1 MVALFDTLVFSGV
14 WAASVAAM
22 LVCAASQAL
31 DGSPR
36 WDVVALAFTG
46 ALVVYPLD
54 RLRDLERDRAR
65 VPLRSTFVDRHQR
78 RLQVLVGLASLAS
91 LALALRLDTAIWILC
106 GGVFVTGLFHRRLK
120 RIGHGKTIYVSIAWT
135 IVVVGLPALV
145 QRPFPSSRLLW
156 VTAVMFAAIFSNL
169 VASNLAVKGERGTS
183 AENWP
188 QPQGRWIAL
197 TSAVLGTTF
206 GLLGPAPALSAV
218 PCAQALALIRHREGE
233 RYSHGVIDGALLVG
247 GLVASGLLWMAG

>member
-1 MVALFDTLVFSGV
+1 LVALFDTLVFSGV
-14 WAASVAAM
+14 WAAGVAAM

-65 VPLRSTFVDRHQR
+65 VPLRSTFVDRHR
-78 RLQVLVGLASLAS
+78 RLLKGLVFLAGLAS
-91 LALALRLDTAIWILC
+91 LALAWRLDAAIWILC
-106 GGVFVTGLFHRRLK
+106 GGVFVIGVFHRRLK
-120 RIGHGKTIYVSIAWT
+120 RIGRGKTIYVSLAWT

-145 QRPFPSSRLLW
+145 QRPFPSSRLPW
-156 VTAVMFAAIFSNL
+156 VAAVVFAAVFSNL
-169 VASNLAVKGERGTS
+169 VASNLAVKGERCPS

-188 QPQGRWIAL
+188 QPQGRWMAL
-197 TSAVLGTTF
+197 TTAILGTAL

-218 PCAQALALIRHREGE
+218 PCAQALALLRHREGE
-233 RYSHGVIDGALLVG
+233 RHAQGVIDGALLVG
-247 GLVASGLLWMAG
+247 GLVAIGLLWMAG

>member
-1 MVALFDTLVFSGV
+1 V
-14 WAASVAAM
+14 

-65 VPLRSTFVDRHQR
+65 VPLRSIFVERHRR
-78 RLQVLVGLASLAS
+78 RLQGLIGLAGLAS
-91 LALALRLDTAIWILC
+91 LALAWRLDPAVWILC
-106 GGVFVTGLFHRRLK
+106 GSVFVTGVFHRRLK
-120 RIGHGKTIYVSIAWT
+120 RIGRGKTIYVSIAWT

-145 QRPFPSSRLLW
+145 QRPFPSARLPW
-156 VTAVMFAAIFSNL
+156 VAAVVFAAVFSNL
-169 VASNLAVKGERGTS
+169 VASNLAVKGERCTS

-197 TSAVLGTTF
+197 TAAAVGTTL
-206 GLLGPAPALSAV
+206 GLLGPAPALFAV
-218 PCAQALALIRHREGE
+218 PCVQALALIRHQEGE
-233 RYSHGVIDGALLVG
+233 RHAQGVNDGALLVG
-247 GLVASGLLWMAG
+247 GLVASGLFWMTG